1 MIEHLI
7 SFLGGIAKT
16 VVCAK
21 RRNEMGYFTHLL
33 QKLWRGNPEI
43 LIRAGYTNLKVEG
56 GQNVSWLRTPHQ
68 GWGQRARKF
77 LKNWSL
83 RLVKTHSKFN
93 NCFPIILTRLKIK
106 ASNTKKID
114 ELIGNIFH
122 FKGVNQRTMYQNKA
136 KTYPD

>member
-1 MIEHLI
+1 MLAEYLWSLRLKLELEQYFFYICNKAKF
-7 SFLGGIAKT
+7 FLLSNT
-16 VVCAK
+16 VESNLKPGAAK
-21 RRNEMGYFTHLL
+21 RIW
-33 QKLWRGNPEI
+33 KW
-43 LIRAGYTNLKVEG
+43 V
-56 GQNVSWLRTPHQ
+56 GQNVYWLRKPHH
-68 GWGQRARKF
+68 GWGWRARKF

-93 NCFPIILTRLKIK
+93 NYFPIILTRLKIK